1 MTNTFKLKKGLGR
14 GLSSLIGDT
23 STTPKSNKV
32 SISSIVKNKFQPRKN
47 FNKEQMDEL
56 ISSIKE
62 RGIIQPI
69 IVRRQSDKYEI
80 VAGVFSRNSKLSI
93 NFGKKLGI
101 QKDRCYSN
109 FIEMANKE
117 SKRKDGIKVVSIM
130 TPPSSHQIIAEKFID
145 NNINII
151 SDKPFA
157 GNLEQAKKLYK
168 KIKSNKKIK
177 YALTHNYSAYPMVR
191 EAKVLVEKGKLGRV
205 EYINVEYIQD
215 WSGGSKINSKNAKK
229 KLKWKI
235 DRKIVGISAVLNEI
249 GTHAYHLATYISGLR
264 GDKVFADIKQISKKI
279 QMDDSAQVMINFT
292 NGAKGMFWTSVMAKG
307 GVYGLRIRIFGT
319 KGSLEWVQNDP
330 NYLKLNPGKGAVKYL
345 ERGFHNAKFSKKFSR
360 IKFGHPEGYLDAFA
374 NIYKEFANS
383 LKNKSKKRYFYP
395 NEDEGLETAKFIN
408 ACKVSSKNK
417 KWEKIK

>member
-1 MTNTFKLKKGLGR
+1 MKTKKFSLGIV
-14 GLSSLIGDT
+14 GGG
-23 STTPKSNKV
+23 PKSWIGHV
-32 SISSIVKNKFQPRKN
+32 HRISARFDN
-47 FNKEQMDEL
+47 
-56 ISSIKE
+56 
-62 RGIIQPI
+62 
-69 IVRRQSDKYEI
+69 KYEI

-117 SKRKDGIKVVSIM
+117 SKRKDGIQVVSIM
-130 TPPSSHQIIAEKFID
+130 TLPSSHQIIAEKFID

-279 QMDDSAQVMINFT
+279 QMDDNAQVMINFT

-345 ERGFHNAKFSKKFSR
+345 ERGFHDAKFSKKFSR

-374 NIYKEFANS
+374 NIYNEFANS

>member
-1 MTNTFKLKKGLGR
+1 MKTKKFSLGIV
-14 GLSSLIGDT
+14 GGG
-23 STTPKSNKV
+23 PKSWIGHV
-32 SISSIVKNKFQPRKN
+32 HRISARFDN
-47 FNKEQMDEL
+47 
-56 ISSIKE
+56 
-62 RGIIQPI
+62 
-69 IVRRQSDKYEI
+69 KYEI

-117 SKRKDGIKVVSIM
+117 SKRKDGIQVVSIM

-279 QMDDSAQVMINFT
+279 QMDDNAQVMINFK

-307 GVYGLRIRIFGT
+307 GVYGLRIRVFGT

-345 ERGFHNAKFSKKFSR
+345 ERGFHDAKFSKKFSR

-374 NIYKEFANS
+374 NIYNEFANS

>member
-1 MTNTFKLKKGLGR
+1 MKTKKFSLGIV
-14 GLSSLIGDT
+14 GGG
-23 STTPKSNKV
+23 PKSWIGHV
-32 SISSIVKNKFQPRKN
+32 HRISARFDN
-47 FNKEQMDEL
+47 
-56 ISSIKE
+56 
-62 RGIIQPI
+62 
-69 IVRRQSDKYEI
+69 KYEI

-117 SKRKDGIKVVSIM
+117 SKRKDGIQVVSIM

-279 QMDDSAQVMINFT
+279 QMDDNAQVMINFT

-345 ERGFHNAKFSKKFSR
+345 ERGFHDAKFSKKFSR